1 MLKKALKYIIIVAVI
16 IIAVTLLRDK
26 WLPSLTNIFTPKP
39 VVIEDTPIL
48 IKQINE
54 LAQMCT
60 ITIFDEVVADSVEIR
75 RKSTIE
81 TLLPDFSSFGNLP
94 ITGRRVVIIAKG
106 KIIAGTDL
114 KKLQP
119 ESISV
124 QGDSVAVI
132 LPKAE
137 ILDAII
143 NPSDI
148 ETFSEIG
155 VWNDNEITA
164 VKVKARNKM
173 IDRALKQ
180 QILQKANDRS
190 VMLIENF
197 LRSSGFKRVVVK
209 IRVDV

>member
-81 TLLPDFSSFGNLP
+81 TLLPDLSAFGSLP